1 MPESDDG
8 NLTARDAQAS
18 RSTHNFHLVF
28 RASECH
34 ALPVTSIVTR
44 FDCNTIM
51 KWSHVRFR
59 HVASDGRS
67 RQAAQQGDGV
77 AGPWPASAKAAI
89 IRK

>member
-1 MPESDDG
+1 
-8 NLTARDAQAS
+8 
-18 RSTHNFHLVF
+18 
-28 RASECH
+28 
-34 ALPVTSIVTR
+34 VTSIVTR
-44 FDCNTIM
+44 FGCNTIM